1 MISNSRILS
10 QQVAALPILHK
21 QVSFGAPTPNFGV
34 KAKISAAD
42 ITAADGSHGIKM
54 VSKAPNEPT
63 VMPRKTPK
71 NEDVNKFA
79 KQ

>member
-10 QQVAALPILHK
+10 QQVAALPTLHK

-42 ITAADGSHGIKM
+42 GNLDIKM

-63 VMPRKTPK
+63 VMSRKTPK